1 MKSDLLFEFQELE
14 NMNLPEN
21 LLSLIRQTLDDVM
34 LSKNPEKV
42 SCDLTQSLI
51 SPKEKRIIIAEKNS
65 VQFLIFPS
73 GLIFIEILNQERII

>member
-1 MKSDLLFEFQELE
+1 MNSDLFFEFQELE
-14 NMNLPEN
+14 EMNLPDN
-21 LLSLIRQTLDDVM
+21 LLSLIRQTLDDVI

-51 SPKEKRIIIAEKNS
+51 SPKEKRIIVAEKNF

-73 GLIFIEILNQERII
+73 GLIFIEIQQERII